1 MPPIHVF
8 KIQILEATSI
18 TIDAKSLKIVL
29 RDIFLQAPQMILRH
43 TKLWQLLSD
52 SQWLTVKWGR
62 KNIGKTSGIAH
73 SCIHYGKVV
82 LLGLTKTTILSVII
96 AYNRYKLL
104 RTYHQSGILLNPSSL
119 PLSQLKRA
127 PFIDLSSSFI
137 SFIPLNALK
146 NLMKV
151 AYHFPDEKIVAQ
163 KS

>member
-1 MPPIHVF
+1 MPPIIF
-8 KIQILEATSI
+8 TIQILEATSI

-29 RDIFLQAPQMILRH
+29 RDIFLQVPQMILRH

-62 KNIGKTSGIAH
+62 KNIGKTSGIAN

-104 RTYHQSGILLNPSSL
+104 RTYHQSGISLNPSSL